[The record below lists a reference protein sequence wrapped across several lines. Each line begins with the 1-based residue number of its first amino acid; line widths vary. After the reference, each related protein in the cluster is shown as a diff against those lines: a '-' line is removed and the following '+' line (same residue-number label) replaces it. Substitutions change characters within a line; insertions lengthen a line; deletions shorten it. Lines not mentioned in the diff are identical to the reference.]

1 LDGLSGTLIAFV
13 PPVSIEDRPL
23 HWTLVRSQTYYPEHI
38 LTYES
43 GKTCY
48 SLVMGSGSFQTD
60 CYGGLLG
67 RGSKHHT
74 EAGPAVFGA
83 WSPNLD
89 GDLDPMTGVEWVGL
103 VCLGYKQ
110 GVCFSGYPARHIDSR
125 IAVST

>member
-67 RGSKHHT
+67 RGLST
-74 EAGPAVFGA
+74 TLRPGLQCSG
-83 WSPNLD
+83 L
-89 GDLDPMTGVEWVGL
+89 GV
-103 VCLGYKQ
+103 
-110 GVCFSGYPARHIDSR
+110 PI
-125 IAVST
+125 